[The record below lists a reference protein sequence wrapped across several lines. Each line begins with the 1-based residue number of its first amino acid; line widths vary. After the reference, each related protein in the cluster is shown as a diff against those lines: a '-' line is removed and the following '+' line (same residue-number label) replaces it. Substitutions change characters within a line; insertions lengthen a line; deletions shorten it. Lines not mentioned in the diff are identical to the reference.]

1 MVAGEGG
8 LSYSEAALNR
18 KQGNGDEPSINEYA
32 DSILGRMGTGESGGA
47 QKHGASARAIR
58 ADKIISMAS
67 SIRADREHQ
76 QKAQAD
82 AAFSSTVDTLYNM
95 YKSGVSYED
104 ALGQIKTMVGA
115 DYKLGKN
122 FETAAKFFWGDEAKS
137 GGAGGKASA
146 TTVLRIND
154 MLGRGD
160 FETREEYLTFAK
172 KKVALTKIKF
182 IKHRKHMMNI

>member
-1 MVAGEGG
+1 
-8 LSYSEAALNR
+8 
-18 KQGNGDEPSINEYA
+18 
-32 DSILGRMGTGESGGA
+32 
-47 QKHGASARAIR
+47 
-58 ADKIISMAS
+58 
-67 SIRADREHQ
+67 
-76 QKAQAD
+76 
-82 AAFSSTVDTLYNM
+82 M

-154 MLGRGD
+154 MLAGVILKQ
-160 FETREEYLTFAK
+160 EKNTLLLQK
-172 KKVALTKIKF
+172 KKVA
-182 IKHRKHMMNI
+182 